1 MLWIHNHHFERDY
14 TMKSQLLILASAALL
29 LGTACSSEPK
39 AAPVETT
46 PVAVTAPEATPTPV
60 PAKPEVAACEGK
72 MAKAACSFAGEKG
85 EMKGNCAAVAAPG
98 TGLECKAGKKASKK
112 K

>member
-1 MLWIHNHHFERDY
+1 
-14 TMKSQLLILASAALL
+14 MKSQLLILASAALL

-39 AAPVETT
+39 ATPETT
-46 PVAVTAPEATPTPV
+46 PAPMAAPEATPTPV

-72 MAKAACSFAGEKG
+72 MAKAACNFAGEKG
-85 EMKGNCAAVAAPG
+85 EMKGNCGPVAAPG
-98 TGLECKAGKKASKK
+98 TGLECKAGKKPSKK